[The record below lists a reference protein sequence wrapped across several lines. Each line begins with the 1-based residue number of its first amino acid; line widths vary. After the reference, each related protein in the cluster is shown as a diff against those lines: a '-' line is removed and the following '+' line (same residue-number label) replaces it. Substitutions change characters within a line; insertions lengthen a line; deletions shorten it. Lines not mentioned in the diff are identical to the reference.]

1 MLTTYFKRRATVA
14 AYHSGP
20 AGADLDPFTAWL
32 AIRGYGNDSVRFRA
46 PDKLIASLRGA

>member
-14 AYHSGP
+14 AYDSGP
-20 AGADLDPFTAWL
+20 AGAYLDPFTAWL
-32 AIRGYGNDSVRFRA
+32 AKRGYGSDAVRFRA